1 MYRLLILLICL
12 FSVSCFRGYKNDT
25 SPRSPEEVA
34 FGDLALELQNR
45 AEKLSDTYRANTAL
59 REFAAR
65 ASRFHNSC
73 RRFGCNSI
81 EARAVFDQLYFQSG
95 EVDRELEKQPDS
107 GLTRAWTELR
117 ENDLLPIAKKLG
129 YKPGQ
134 Q

>member
-12 FSVSCFRGYKNDT
+12 FSVSCFKGYKNDT
-25 SPRSPEEVA
+25 SPRAPEEVA
-34 FGDLALELQNR
+34 FGDQALELQNR
-45 AEKLSDTYRANTAL
+45 AEKLSDNYRGNPAL
-59 REFAAR
+59 AEFAAR

-73 RRFGCNSI
+73 RRFGCGSI

-95 EVDRELEKQPDS
+95 EVDRELEKKSDPE
-107 GLTRAWTELR
+107 LARAWTELR
-117 ENDLLPIAKKLG
+117 ENYLLSIARKLG